1 MSDHEENEK
10 PEGAPQASHGG
21 PTGHTPVE
29 SKPSLGRLALAIL
42 VLGVVIAALVI
53 GRRVTHAATDA
64 PPADA
69 SRPARVLVAH
79 ARLAAADVPLRLPGS
94 VEAVY
99 DSVVHARATGY
110 VARLLVDLGDSVHEG
125 QLLAEIRAPETM
137 DELHA
142 AEARTQQAAEQSS
155 WARES
160 AERTRALSE
169 RGIATTQELDDARL
183 ALVTAEQAQRAAEAD
198 TQRLRSVRRYQ
209 AVLAPFDGVVV
220 ERLVNLGQLVTEGT
234 SDVGLFRVARVG
246 QLKVTIDVPQIYAAL
261 VTVGQSV
268 EVERPDQPGTSVTG
282 TVWHIAGE
290 LTSTTRTM
298 RIEALLPDQQGIL
311 GGMFVNVR
319 LTVHRDQPPVIIPWR
334 ALTVT
339 PTGPVVWT
347 VDGNVVH
354 PHAVTIGRD
363 LGREL
368 ELATGLSGNEMIV
381 LSPPDGIADGN
392 TVEVVDR
399 TAPTP

>member
-1 MSDHEENEK
+1 MSDETQPVEPGHD
-10 PEGAPQASHGG
+10 G
-21 PTGHTPVE
+21 PTGHTPAA
-29 SKPSLGRLALAIL
+29 SSPSLGRLAIAIVVL
-42 VLGVVIAALVI
+42 VVVVAGLVI

-64 PPADA
+64 PPPDS
-69 SRPARVLVAH
+69 SRPARVLVTH

-110 VARLLVDLGDSVHEG
+110 VSRLLVDLGDTVHEG

-183 ALVTAEQAQRAAEAD
+183 ALVTAEQTQRAAEAD
-198 TQRLRSVRRYQ
+198 AQRLRSVRRYQ
-209 AVLAPFDGVVV
+209 AVTAPFDGVIV

-234 SDVGLFRVARVG
+234 ADPGLFRVARVG

-268 EVERPDQPGTSVTG
+268 DVERPDAPGTSVTG

-298 RIEALLPDQQGIL
+298 RIEALLPEQQGIL

-319 LTVHRDQPPVIIPWR
+319 LTVHREHPPVIIPWR

-339 PTGPVVWT
+339 PTGTQVWT

-354 PHAVTIGRD
+354 PHAVSIARD

-368 ELATGLSGNEMIV
+368 ELSTGLNGDEVVV

-392 TVEVVDR
+392 TVEAVDR
-399 TAPTP
+399 EAPAP